1 MGKGTPSVEP
11 RPRDKIDEALKVV
24 EALKASGALG
34 DGAYFKCLVSL
45 AYEYILVEEDQFALV
60 LISKA
65 PVEYYK
71 TVQPQQMEE
80 DPMYGDLVVLLAYKL
95 VQMGVVDGSDDLY
108 PPTMGPANA

>member
-1 MGKGTPSVEP
+1 MKQIRKKNELDDALRMVEEMH
-11 RPRDKIDEALKVV
+11 KT
-24 EALKASGALG
+24 GAL
-34 DGAYFKCLVSL
+34 DDSVWAKCLVSL

-108 PPTMGPANA
+108 PPTMSPANA